1 MLRLEG
7 SEDRKL
13 SAVKGHL
20 SLATVMSRCRPQL
33 NSGQPHNFKQFLFRD
48 QSNIFYLTMSLCFS
62 NISNVRL
69 FLLMDIAFMYLSLYL
84 PVLIS
89 LYLSC
94 PLSLSLYL
102 SVLLNIPASVRP
114 TLFLCI
120 GPFYTLSLSDTIAF
134 VLTIVWLRTRNALCK
149 N

>member
-13 SAVKGHL
+13 SAVKVHL

-48 QSNIFYLTMSLCFS
+48 QSNIFYLTMPLCFS

-69 FLLMDIAFMYLSLYL
+69 FLLMDLAFRYLSLYL

-94 PLSLSLYL
+94 PLSLSRCIYPFYSLSLPLFVLLSFFVSVHSTLYL
-102 SVLLNIPASVRP
+102 YQ
-114 TLFLCI
+114 TL
-120 GPFYTLSLSDTIAF
+120 
-134 VLTIVWLRTRNALCK
+134 
-149 N
+149 